1 MANSGKFRQIPTT
14 DPIDS
19 QRGDELRHINRTSE
33 REYSRDSGA
42 AEQKNTQQHGRHP
55 KLYRNIRAAIC
66 GQTAAKLLKDTKD
79 TGYRITARELL
90 ELLLL
95 NGAVEC
101 CC

>member
-1 MANSGKFRQIPTT
+1 MANSGKFRQIPTI

-19 QRGDELRHINRTSE
+19 QRGDELRHINRTRE

-55 KLYRNIRAAIC
+55 KLYRNIKAAIC
-66 GQTAAKLLKDTKD
+66 GQTAAKLLKE
-79 TGYRITARELL
+79 TGHRITAEELL